1 MQVTH
6 RLAGRFMV
14 RALHRV
20 RLAAA
25 SLTIREDATVVTAH
39 KRLGEGHSDH
49 VEHLPQCG
57 ARAHAR

>member
-1 MQVTH
+1 
-6 RLAGRFMV
+6 
-14 RALHRV
+14 
-20 RLAAA
+20 
-25 SLTIREDATVVTAH
+25 LTIREDATVVTAH